1 MLSRLDKTLC
11 ILVQQ
16 LGVRAIST
24 GTSWLAFRHRGWQLP
39 LVVTGLHR
47 PPVSRHPGK
56 SSTPAGTTG
65 INMQYQPAADGCFVR
80 GSRVRRH
87 AFSWSLLPA
96 LPEIEG
102 FLLSFKSTCCSFS
115 VPSFYTSFFFPTF
128 VPHHYLVFLSFHRSL
143 SLSLSLATSQ
153 ISMR

>member
-16 LGVRAIST
+16 LGVRAIGT
-24 GTSWLAFRHRGWQLP
+24 GTSWLAFRHPGWQLP
-39 LVVTGLHR
+39 LVVTVLHR
-47 PPVSRHPGK
+47 PPVTRQLGK

-96 LPEIEG
+96 LPETEG
-102 FLLSFKSTCCSFS
+102 FLS
-115 VPSFYTSFFFPTF
+115 VPSFFTSFFFATF
-128 VPHHYLVFLSFHRSL
+128 VPHPSIPILPPSPP
-143 SLSLSLATSQ
+143 SLSLSLAQ
-153 ISMR
+153 RLRFP